1 MGINDSPFLEISDTM
16 NTYRMASLRRLM
28 ADVVIVREC
37 KHGQVRV
44 LYGDVIKVEGDVMMI
59 PANSRL
65 AGREG
70 LDERM
75 HQAAGD
81 GLREACANIAKEKRK
96 SNLQPCG
103 VGEAVTTPGFDLPAS
118 NLVHVVGPDCR
129 RPTQDNFRRELLRNS
144 YAALFEQVE
153 KLEPRETLVLPPLG
167 MDVFA
172 YPHREGAR
180 MTMEIVLG
188 WMDAEH
194 DPGVDMV
201 LIVTH
206 EDNFLNNM
214 KTVYRESE
222 DQFPGVDRT
231 REYRK
236 GKFQ

>member
-1 MGINDSPFLEISDTM
+1 
-16 NTYRMASLRRLM
+16 M

-37 KHGQVRV
+37 RHGQVRV
-44 LYGDVIKVEGDVMMI
+44 LYGDIVGVEGDVMVI

-75 HQAAGD
+75 QQAAGT
-81 GLREACANIAKEKRK
+81 GLREYCAGIATERRK
-96 SNLQPCG
+96 LNLQPCG
-103 VGEAVTTPGFDLPAS
+103 VGEAVSTPAFDLPAS

-129 RPTQDNFRRELLRNS
+129 RPTQDNFRRELLSNS
-144 YAALFEQVE
+144 YVALFDQVC
-153 KLEPRETLVLPPLG
+153 KLDPRETLVLPPLG

-180 MTMEIVLG
+180 KTMEIVLA
-188 WMDAEH
+188 WMDGEE

-231 REYRK
+231 RDYRK
-236 GKFQ
+236 GKIQ

>member
-1 MGINDSPFLEISDTM
+1 
-16 NTYRMASLRRLM
+16 M

-37 KHGQVRV
+37 KNGQVRV
-44 LYGDVIKVEGDVMMI
+44 LYGDIIGVEGDVMVI

-75 HQAAGD
+75 QQAAGD
-81 GLREACANIAKEKRK
+81 GLREHCAGIAKERRK
-96 SNLQPCG
+96 LNLQPCG
-103 VGEAVTTPGFDLPAS
+103 VGEAVSTPSFDLPAS
-118 NLVHVVGPDCR
+118 SLVHVVGPDCR
-129 RPTQDNFRRELLRNS
+129 RPTQDNFRRELMRNS
-144 YAALFEQVE
+144 YSALFDEVC
-153 KLEPRETLVLPPLG
+153 KLKPRETLVLPPLG

-180 MTMEIVLG
+180 MTMEIILA
-188 WMDAEH
+188 WMDAEE

-231 REYRK
+231 RDYRK

>member
-1 MGINDSPFLEISDTM
+1 
-16 NTYRMASLRRLM
+16 MAE
-28 ADVVIVREC
+28 VVIVREC

-44 LYGDVIKVEGDVMMI
+44 VFGNITTIKGDVMVI
-59 PANSRL
+59 PANNRL

-75 HQAAGD
+75 QLAAGPE
-81 GLREACANIAKEKRK
+81 LREFCTNIAKERRK
-96 SNLQPCG
+96 ENLQPCG
-103 VGEAVTTPGFDLPAS
+103 VGEAVSSPGFNLPAE

-129 RPTQDNFRRELLRNS
+129 RPTQDNFRRELLKNS
-144 YAALFEQVE
+144 YEALFEEVS

-180 MTMEIVLG
+180 KTMEIILK
-188 WMDAEH
+188 WMDA
-194 DPGVDMV
+194 VRMV

-214 KTVYRESE
+214 KTIYREGE
-222 DQFPGVDRT
+222 DQMPGIERT
-231 REYRK
+231 RDFRK
-236 GKFQ
+236 GKFE

>member
-1 MGINDSPFLEISDTM
+1 
-16 NTYRMASLRRLM
+16 MASLRDSM
-28 ADVVIVREC
+28 AEVVIVREC
-37 KHGQVRV
+37 SHGQVRV
-44 LYGDVIKVEGDVMMI
+44 LYGDIIKVEGDVMVI

-75 HQAAGD
+75 QQAAGD
-81 GLREACANIAKEKRK
+81 GLREACANIAKERRK
-96 SNLQPCG
+96 LNMQPCG
-103 VGEAVTTPGFDLPAS
+103 VGEAVTTEGFELPAS

-144 YAALFEQVE
+144 YRALFDQVE
-153 KLEPRETLVLPPLG
+153 DLDPRETLVLPPLG

-180 MTMEIVLG
+180 MTMEIVLA
-188 WMDAEH
+188 WMDGEN

-231 REYRK
+231 RDYRK

>member
-1 MGINDSPFLEISDTM
+1 MSDEYISDGLTPM
-16 NTYRMASLRRLM
+16 FM

-37 KHGQVRV
+37 RHGQVRV
-44 LYGDVIKVEGDVMMI
+44 LFGDIIGVEADIMVI
-59 PANSRL
+59 PANNRL

-75 HQAAGD
+75 QVAAGPK
-81 GLREACANIAKEKRK
+81 LREKCQDIAKERRLL
-96 SNLQPCG
+96 NLQPCG
-103 VGEAVTTPGFDLPAS
+103 VGEAVVTPGYDLPAK
-118 NLVHVVGPDCR
+118 NLIHVVAPDCR
-129 RPTQDNFRRELLRNS
+129 RPTQDNFRREMLRNS
-144 YAALFEQVE
+144 YQALFNEVNE
-153 KLEPRETLVLPPLG
+153 LKDRETVVLPPLG

-180 MTMEIVLG
+180 MTMEIILP
-188 WMDAEH
+188 WMDGEE
-194 DPGVDMV
+194 DPGVRMV

-206 EDNFLNNM
+206 EDNFMNNM